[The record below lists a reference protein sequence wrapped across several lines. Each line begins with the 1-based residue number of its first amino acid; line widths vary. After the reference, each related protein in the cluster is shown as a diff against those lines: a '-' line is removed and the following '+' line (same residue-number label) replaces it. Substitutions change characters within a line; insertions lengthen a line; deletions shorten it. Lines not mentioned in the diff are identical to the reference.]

1 MKNLLTIFI
10 FSILVTFSSLV
21 FSQEI
26 YDKVT
31 SAIKS
36 GNAKE
41 LSALFDNNIEIT
53 ILDKEQTY
61 SKAQAEQV
69 VKDFFAKN
77 SPKSFELVHKGSSNE
92 GSKYGIGTLITASR
106 TYRVY
111 FLIKQKTPNAIV
123 QELRF
128 ENE

>member
-1 MKNLLTIFI
+1 MKNLITIFI
-10 FSILVTFSSLV
+10 FSILITLSSMV

-31 SAIKS
+31 LAIKA

-41 LSALFDNNIEIT
+41 LSVMFDNNIEIT

-77 SPKSFELVHKGSSNE
+77 APKSFELVHKGSSNE
-92 GSKYGIGTLITASR
+92 GSKYGIGTLITSAK

-111 FLIKQKTPNAIV
+111 FLVKQKPSAVI